1 MNVRNTL
8 FVLGLLLAVI
18 ITLPVA
24 HADDWNQATRFT
36 FSQPIQIPGQVLP
49 AGTYRFQL
57 ANTDNRHLV
66 QIFREDRTVVATLYS
81 IPRMR
86 DGSASEVAITLAD
99 RGETHPSAMVA
110 WFFVGEVEGHEF
122 VYPKQE
128 RQELAH
134 STRMT
139 FASGD

>member
-18 ITLPVA
+18 ITIPVA
-24 HADDWNQATRFT
+24 HADDWNQTTRFT
-36 FSQPIQIPGQVLP
+36 FSQPVQIPGQVLP
-49 AGTYRFQL
+49 GGTYRFQL

-66 QIFREDRTVVATLYS
+66 QIFREDRTLVATSYS
-81 IPRMR
+81 IARTR
-86 DGSASEVAITLAD
+86 DGRAAEAAITLAD
-99 RGETHPSAMVA
+99 RGKTHPLVIVA
-110 WFFVGEVEGHEF
+110 WFFVGEAEGHEF

-128 RQELAH
+128 KQELVH
-134 STRMT
+134 SSHTT